1 MKHFNLKIF
10 ILLIIF
16 TKFVF
21 ADEMSSVE
29 IISDELEWNEK
40 EKIAYARGNASAEQG
55 KRKIMADEL
64 IVYLSK
70 DNNNADNH
78 NEITIIKAVGNV
90 KFSSLEDLATG
101 DNAIYNLLKNS
112 VIVTGNVTLKR
123 KENVMHGEHLELNLN
138 TGVSSISKGKDG
150 EKVKMQFSTKSST
163 GENINDGE

>member
-1 MKHFNLKIF
+1 MFSEF
-10 ILLIIF
+10 I
-16 TKFVF
+16 
-21 ADEMSSVE
+21 
-29 IISDELEWNEK
+29 
-40 EKIAYARGNASAEQG
+40 
-55 KRKIMADEL
+55 IMADEL